1 MFKPS
6 VAQSE
11 KYTVIM
17 HQLLD
22 KSVTNST
29 DYQFIHVYNFV
40 TKHYIIFKKSIT
52 TNYILAYTQAMDR
65 FALLHIADRQESDHF
80 TVEEKVIFSRND
92 IVSFKKNLFGKHVLK
107 LNDGSEYR
115 FYVQPYIA
123 AVPGTFTLPVL
134 QEEKVGFFLQSI
146 K

>member
-17 HQLLD
+17 RQLLD
-22 KSVTNST
+22 KSVTKPL

-40 TKHYIIFKKSIT
+40 TRHYIIFKRSMT
-52 TNYILAYTQAMDR
+52 TNYILAYTESMNQ
-65 FALLHIADRQESDHF
+65 FALLHIADRQENDHF
-80 TVEEKVIFSRND
+80 TVEEQVIFSRND

-107 LNDGSEYR
+107 LHNGREYR

-134 QEEKVGFFLQSI
+134 QEEKVGFFLQAI

>member
-17 HQLLD
+17 RQLLD
-22 KSVTNST
+22 KSVTNPL

-40 TKHYIIFKKSIT
+40 TKHYIIFKRSIT
-52 TNYILAYTQAMDR
+52 TNYILAYTESMNQ
-65 FALLHIADRQESDHF
+65 FALLHIADRQENDHF

-115 FYVQPYIA
+115 FYVQPYIP

-134 QEEKVGFFLQSI
+134 QEEKVGFFLQAI